1 MVPYELTLRN
11 FMCYR
16 GDLPP
21 LRLDGLHVACLSGD
35 NGAGKSALLDA
46 ITWALWGKARM
57 SDDELIAQGESDMQV
72 DLSFQL
78 DGQLYRVSRR
88 RQRGKTTRSGKQ
100 GAGKS
105 ALEFQIWDEPR
116 WRALGEQTTS
126 ETERK
131 IEQVLRMK
139 YDTFINASFLLQ
151 GRADEFTRKTPGER
165 KQVLADI
172 LDLRDYAALETRAR
186 ERARATSEQIRGL
199 EGAIGV
205 LQQEADK
212 LDLYGRLVA
221 EAEAS
226 VARHT
231 ADLAAA
237 EQARREAD
245 DALRALEAS
254 STRRDTVRLRL
265 AELRA
270 EQQQQQHELDDLR
283 REIADDEAVLSR
295 SDEIAAG
302 VAALNAARRELE
314 RLDELRPRYDALHEQ
329 RRDLQDRLKDELRT
343 LQRELDRRQDE
354 AARLRDQLARRP
366 QAQAELEDAMQ
377 RLAQLAP
384 LLEEQARL
392 REQRSTLDAQVKQVH
407 TLTLRHRELDA
418 ALARRHDALLAARD
432 EQQRSIERLDGLLR
446 DAARQQADLDQ
457 ARAQQRTLEEST
469 RQLAQARERERATT
483 EQASAL
489 RALCE
494 QFTQRAE
501 QVKQRQHV
509 LEEEHTTSC
518 PLCGSDL
525 GAAGMATIA
534 EHYAQEL
541 ADLRQR
547 YRESKREAEQ
557 HEASLHS
564 LREATNQAEASVAAA
579 QQSAARIAPLEQQ
592 VAQAQAWQAEHA
604 EARQALD
611 ELNQQLARQDYDP
624 DTRAEL
630 RAIEGELA
638 ALASAAQEGAAWAEA
653 AQHLEQQRATLDAQ
667 LAACEQQL
675 AARPGLESSA
685 AALRRELEQ
694 LEQAAAA
701 LPVAEEQ
708 AAHLAE
714 TIQRGEFAPEIRQAG
729 RAIEGEL
736 AALGYSAEAY
746 AAARSQ
752 AQELAH
758 WAEEER
764 RRDLAYSRLEGN
776 RRAFARAAELL
787 ERRAAEL
794 TALDEEAAR
803 LDEELRA
810 LPAARQRATACAQ
823 AAEER
828 RRHLDVA
835 QRDLAEKQSLQ
846 RRAHEAGEQL
856 AQKQQ
861 ERDALAGRQGVFQEL
876 AEACGKRGV
885 QAMLIETA
893 IPEIEREANRL
904 LGQIT
909 GNQMHLTFEMQR
921 STRKGDTV
929 ETLDIRI
936 ADALGTRAY
945 DAFSGGEATR
955 INFAIRIA
963 LSRLL
968 AARAGARLE
977 TLVIDEGMSALDA
990 EGRERFVEAITSV
1003 QHDFRRILVITHLE
1017 DLKDRFPARIEIS
1030 KAAGGS
1036 TWALL

>member
-1 MVPYELTLRN
+1 MIPYELTLRN

-21 LRLDGLHVACLSGD
+21 LRLDGLHVACLSGE
-35 NGAGKSALLDA
+35 NGAGKSAMLDA

-57 SDDELIAQGESDMQV
+57 SDDELIAQGESEMQV

-105 ALEFQIWDEPR
+105 ALEFQVWDEPR

-172 LDLRDYAALETRAR
+172 LDLRDYATLEARAR
-186 ERARATSEQIRGL
+186 ERTRATGEQIRGL

-212 LDLYGRLVA
+212 LDLYRHLVA
-221 EAEAS
+221 EAEAR
-226 VARHT
+226 VAQGT

-237 EQARREAD
+237 EQARHEAD
-245 DALRALEAS
+245 DALRALDAS
-254 STRRDTVRLRL
+254 SARRDTVRLRL

-270 EQQQQQHELDDLR
+270 EQQQQQHELDELR
-283 REIADDEAVLSR
+283 REIANDEAVLSR
-295 SDEIAAG
+295 SEEIAAG
-302 VAALNAARRELE
+302 VAALAAARRELE
-314 RLDELRPRYDALHEQ
+314 RLDELRPRYDALHER
-329 RRDLQDRLKDELRT
+329 RRDLQDRLKDERRA

-354 AARLRDQLARRP
+354 AARLREQLARRP
-366 QAQAELEDAMQ
+366 QAQAELDAATQ
-377 RLAQLAP
+377 RLARLAP

-392 REQRSTLDAQVKQVH
+392 HEQRSMLDTRLGQAH
-407 TLTLRHRELDA
+407 ALTLRHREREA
-418 ALARRHDALLAARD
+418 ALARRSDALCAARD
-432 EQQRSIERLDGLLR
+432 EQQRSIERLDGWLR
-446 DAARQQADLDQ
+446 DAARQQADLEQ
-457 ARAQQRTLEEST
+457 ARAEQQTLDEVT
-469 RQLAQARERERATT
+469 RQLAAAREQERATT

-489 RALCE
+489 RARCE
-494 QFTQRAE
+494 QFEQRAN
-501 QVKQRQHV
+501 QVKQHQSV
-509 LEEEHTTSC
+509 LDDEHATTC

-525 GAAGMATIA
+525 GADGVATIA
-534 EHYAQEL
+534 ANYEHEL
-541 ADLRQR
+541 AELRR
-547 YRESKREAEQ
+547 LYRESQHEAEQ
-557 HEASLHS
+557 HEARLGS
-564 LREATNQAEASVAAA
+564 LREEVRQAEARRAAA
-579 QQSAARIAPLEQQ
+579 QESVARIGPLEQQ
-592 VAQAQAWQAEHA
+592 VAQAQAWQAEH
-604 EARQALD
+604 EQARQAL
-611 ELNQQLARQDYDP
+611 ESLNQQLARQDYEP
-624 DTRAEL
+624 DTRADL
-630 RAIEGELA
+630 RAVEAELA
-638 ALASAAQEGAAWAEA
+638 TLASAVQEGAAWTEA
-653 AQHLEQQRATLDAQ
+653 ARLLEQQRAALDTQRAALDDQ
-667 LAACEQQL
+667 LT
-675 AARPGLESSA
+675 ARADLESSA
-685 AALRRELEQ
+685 AALRRELEH

-701 LPVAEEQ
+701 LPAAEEQ
-708 AAHLAE
+708 AARLEA
-714 TIQRGEFAPEIRQAG
+714 TLQQGDFASDIRQEG
-729 RAIEGEL
+729 RAVEAEL
-736 AALGYSAEAY
+736 AALGYSADAY

-758 WAEEER
+758 WADEER
-764 RRDLAYSRLEGN
+764 RRELAHSRLASN
-776 RRAFARAAELL
+776 RRAFDRAAELL

-794 TALDEEAAR
+794 AALEEEAAR

-810 LPAARQRATACAQ
+810 LPAARQRATECVQ
-823 AAEER
+823 AAEAGR
-828 RRHLDVA
+828 RSLDVA

-846 RRAHEAGEQL
+846 RRAHEASEQL

-861 ERDALAGRQGVFQEL
+861 ERDALAARQGVFQEL

-1003 QHDFRRILVITHLE
+1003 QHDFSRILVITHLE

-1030 KAAGGS
+1030 KTAGGS